1 MDEIKNVL
9 KEYEERFQAICKK
22 LALSGMTEVLFTVT
36 KKQFKA
42 QYAFLF
48 DYEVDATAKIVTY
61 STFNKDTS
69 VSSFRYLGLTI
80 HFLIVK

>member
-1 MDEIKNVL
+1 MDEVKDVF
-9 KEYEERFQAICKK
+9 KESKERFQKICKE
-22 LALSGMTEVLFTVT
+22 LALSGINEVLFSVT
-36 KKQFKA
+36 KEQFKS

-48 DYEVDATAKIVTY
+48 DYEVAATAKIVTY